1 MFKKNGISHLYF
13 AFVFNESKTQYFL
26 EKFENTKRV
35 IRRKTDNTKKKDNR
49 QTMMYKT
56 LHRKLTNQHD
66 PTKTDPHLFW

>member
-26 EKFENTKRV
+26 EKFEDTKRV

-49 QTMMYKT
+49 QTMTKHDVQNTTQKT
-56 LHRKLTNQHD
+56 NEQT
-66 PTKTDPHLFW
+66 